1 MTNILLSR
9 AILNQPHIYEKAKDY
24 IKSTDRVAVLA
35 FSFFP
40 KDYLSQAS
48 YDLDFEKGGEYYEKI
63 VNSFLPYGILEE
75 HIEWVHYF
83 KDDHGSAV
91 KKLENANIIYFPGG
105 APDLMMKRIQ
115 EFDLITTLES
125 HKELFIGS
133 SAGAMI
139 QVKNY
144 HIAKDFDYNHFS
156 YEEGLNLISNLSIEV
171 HYRRKKVQRRAI
183 KKVWRAYRH
192 DIYGIPDDGMIIID
206 QNQVILVQSAVKL
219 YDHKGVV
226 K

>member
-9 AILNQPHIYEKAKDY
+9 AILNQPYIYEQAKNY
-24 IKSTDRVAVLA
+24 VKSTDRVVVLA

-40 KDYLSQAS
+40 KDYPNQES
-48 YDLDFEKGGEYYEKI
+48 YDLDFEKGGEYYLKI
-63 VNSFLPYGILEE
+63 VNSFVPYGIPEE

-83 KDDHGSAV
+83 KNDHDSAV
-91 KKLENANIIYFPGG
+91 KKLKKANIIYFPGG

-125 HKELFIGS
+125 HKGVFIGS

-144 HIAKDFDYNHFS
+144 HIAKDFDYDHFS
-156 YEEGLNLISNLSIEV
+156 YEEGLNLISGLSIEV

-192 DIYGIPDDGMIIID
+192 DVYGIPDDGMIIID
-206 QNQVILVQSAVKL
+206 QDQVILVHSAVKL
-219 YDHKGVV
+219 YDHKGVI

>member
-9 AILNQPHIYEKAKDY
+9 AILNQPHIYEKAKEF
-24 IKSTDRVAVLA
+24 IKNTDKVAVLA

-40 KDYLSQAS
+40 KDYPSQES

-63 VNSFLPYGILEE
+63 VNSFIPYGIPEK
-75 HIEWVHYF
+75 HITWVHYF
-83 KDDHGSAV
+83 KDDHDSAV
-91 KKLENANIIYFPGG
+91 KKLKSANIIYFPGG
-105 APDLMMKRIQ
+105 APDLMMKRIN
-115 EFDLITTLES
+115 EFDLIEVLEA
-125 HKELFIGS
+125 HHQVFIGS

-144 HIAKDFDYNHFS
+144 HIAKDFDYDRFS
-156 YEEGLNLISNLSIEV
+156 YEEGLNLISDLSIEV

-192 DIYGIPDDGMIIID
+192 DVYGIPDDGMIII
-206 QNQVILVQSAVKL
+206 NNHEVTLVHSALKL